1 MTEALTTP
9 SGSDVW
15 HDWGGAGPTVHF
27 AHANGFPPGTYRK
40 LAETIARSHHVVSM
54 AARPLWSRDPAAEL
68 RDWSELADDLK
79 AELGRRGLRGI
90 LGVGHSL
97 GGVLSLLSAA
107 DDPGLFRAVVAVD
120 PLVLT
125 GRISTFWGLMKGVG
139 MGGRLRLV
147 RGARSRR
154 DHWGDRETVLSSYRR
169 KKIFKYWD
177 PEVLDDY
184 IDCGTVALPDG
195 TLGLGYSRE
204 WEARIF
210 EIAPHNLWPRLS
222 RLQVPTLIIQG
233 EHSDTFRNAAARRAA
248 KELATTEVAVVRE
261 STHFVP
267 MERPEEVGGV
277 ILEFFERTTTQ
288 GGSG

>member
-1 MTEALTTP
+1 LTEALTT
-9 SGSDVW
+9 STGNDVW
-15 HDWGGAGPTVHF
+15 RDWGGAGPTVHF

-40 LAETIARSHHVVSM
+40 LAETIARRHHVVSM
-54 AARPLWSRDPAAEL
+54 AARPLWSQEPAAEL
-68 RDWSELADDLK
+68 QDWSELAGDLK
-79 AELGRRGLRGI
+79 AELGRRGLSGI

-97 GGVLSLLSAA
+97 GGVVSLLAAA

-120 PLVLT
+120 PLILT
-125 GRISTFWGLMKGVG
+125 GRISVFWGLMKGMG
-139 MGGRLRLV
+139 LGGRLGLV

-154 DHWGDRETVLSSYRR
+154 DHWPDRATLLDSYRR
-169 KKIFKYWD
+169 KKIFELWD

-184 IDCGTVALPDG
+184 IDCGTSAMPDG
-195 TLGLGYSRE
+195 TLGLRYRRE

-210 EIAPHNLWPRLS
+210 EIAPHDLWPRLS

-248 KELATTEVAVVRE
+248 EELATTEVAVVRE

-267 MERPEEVGGV
+267 MERPEEVGEV
-277 ILEFFERTTTQ
+277 ILEFFERTAAQ

>member
-1 MTEALTTP
+1 MTQAPTTP

-40 LAETIARSHHVVSM
+40 LAEALAENHHVVSM
-54 AARPLWSRDPAAEL
+54 AARPLWSPDPATEL
-68 RDWSELADDLK
+68 QNWSELADDLK
-79 AELGRRGLRGI
+79 AELARRGLRGI

-97 GGVLSLLSAA
+97 GGVASLLAAA

-125 GRISTFWGLMKGVG
+125 GRVSTFWGLMKGVG
-139 MGGRLRLV
+139 LGSRLGLV

-154 DHWGDRETVLSSYRR
+154 GQWPDRETVLSSYRR
-169 KKIFKYWD
+169 KRIFKFWD

-184 IDCGTVALPDG
+184 IDCGTVVMPEG
-195 TLGLGYSRE
+195 TLGLRYPKA

-210 EIAPHNLWPRLS
+210 EIAPHNLWPRLR
-222 RLQVPTLIIQG
+222 RLQVPTLFIQG
-233 EHSDTFRNAAARRAA
+233 ETSDTFRDAAVRRVAREVPMA
-248 KELATTEVAVVRE
+248 EVAVVRN

-267 MERPEEVGGV
+267 MERPQELGDV
-277 ILEFFERTTTQ
+277 ILEFFERTREQ
-288 GGSG
+288 GGSE

>member
-1 MTEALTTP
+1 LIQALTTP
-9 SGSDVW
+9 SGRDVW
-15 HDWGGAGPTVHF
+15 HDWGGAGPTLHF

-40 LAETIARSHHVVSM
+40 LAEALAGNHHVVSM
-54 AARPLWSRDPAAEL
+54 AARPLWSPDPAVAL
-68 RDWSELADDLK
+68 RDWSEFADDLK
-79 AELGRRGLRGI
+79 AELARRGLRGI

-97 GGVLSLLSAA
+97 GGVASLLAAA

-139 MGGRLRLV
+139 LGGRLRIV

-154 DHWGDRETVLSSYRR
+154 DHWPDRETVLSSYRR
-169 KKIFKYWD
+169 KKIFKSWD

-184 IDCGTVALPDG
+184 VHSGTVVLPDR
-195 TLGLGYSRE
+195 TRGLRYPKE

-210 EIAPHNLWPRLS
+210 EIAPHNLWPRFR
-222 RLQVPTLIIQG
+222 RLQVPTLFIQG
-233 EHSDTFRNAAARRAA
+233 ENSDTFRDAAVRRVAR
-248 KELATTEVAVVRE
+248 ELPMAEVAVVRD

-267 MERPEEVGGV
+267 MERPQELGDM
-277 ILEFFERTTTQ
+277 ILEFFERTGEQ
-288 GGSG
+288 GDSE